1 MSVEQRPATG
11 GRPPVEIH
19 RSHRRRRGAAAR
31 PRDGVVVVRLPAGLA
46 VAEEERLI
54 ATLVD
59 KVTGRARA
67 ERLGGDEALR
77 ARADELADRYLDGV
91 RATSVTWSGRMSRL
105 LGSCTPA
112 DGTIRIA
119 REVAAFPGWVRDYV
133 LVHELA
139 HLRVADH
146 SAQFHALLARY
157 PDADRARGWVE
168 GFAAGRLAAA
178 AGAYAPPGPP
188 SSPSSP
194 PSPSVPSSGSSP
206 A

>member
-1 MSVEQRPATG
+1 MSVEQRPAAG

-19 RSHRRRRGAAAR
+19 RSPRRRRGAAAR

-67 ERLGGDEALR
+67 ERLGGDAALR

-91 RATSVTWSGRMSRL
+91 RATSVTFSARMSRL

-119 REVAAFPGWVRDYV
+119 RDVATFPGWVRDYV

-146 SAQFHALLARY
+146 SAEFHALLARY
-157 PDADRARGWVE
+157 PHADRARGWVE
-168 GFAAGRLAAA
+168 GFSAGRLAAA
-178 AGAYAPPGPP
+178 ADVYA
-188 SSPSSP
+188 SPSGSPSDPSP
-194 PSPSVPSSGSSP
+194 PRSSP
-206 A
+206 ASSPGPA